1 MYTEIKNRRLRSSGT
16 SSRPNYSGYK
26 STVINAKKTPA
37 RSQRHCRPQYESSDG
52 KIQYPFF
59 LQFHVK
65 ILLNWSTLESE
76 KSFESP
82 SEDEQ
87 VEAPK
92 GKRREELSDHSRDPD
107 NEETELPV
115 PALDGERVKGKY
127 TLRKIQPIERYC
139 PGIFKWIKL

>member
-1 MYTEIKNRRLRSSGT
+1 MYTDIKNRRLRSSGT
-16 SSRPNYSGYK
+16 SSRPNYSGYH

-37 RSQRHCRPQYESSDG
+37 RSKRHRRPQYEFSNG
-52 KIQYPFF
+52 KT
-59 LQFHVK
+59 
-65 ILLNWSTLESE
+65 LNIFYVESYKWDYLFSLESE
-76 KSFESP
+76 TKSESESP

-87 VEAPK
+87 ESTK

-115 PALDGERVKGKY
+115 PALGGERVKGKY

-139 PGIFKWIKL
+139 PGM